1 MAWTCGTTGEHSR
14 RMLKKAR
21 LLTRPTLA
29 VISPARPES
38 AKTDSSPW
46 DAPCPKQGRSERLQM
61 LLPSLLVYV
70 VLWMARM
77 SPPLRASSQSPISF
91 SRVAWLIL
99 DCARRTS
106 TFLSCAFREQEDD
119 QATLPILLRP
129 RVARAQGT
137 HRAIPSPAG
146 GLFQHPASS
155 VLSLSIRAHS
165 RYDAAMSAKVM
176 TRDQLVPLLQAAQTQ
191 GKRIVFTNGC
201 FDLMHV
207 GHTRYLQAAKDL
219 GDLLVVAVNS
229 DASVRSLNKAPD
241 RPIVS
246 EAQRAEVVA
255 ALGCVDYVILFNE
268 PDPQSLIAALQ
279 PDVLVKGGDWA
290 VERIVGRE
298 IVEARGGVIR
308 TIPLVPGVSTTSL
321 IQRIRS
327 TTT

>member
-1 MAWTCGTTGEHSR
+1 
-14 RMLKKAR
+14 
-21 LLTRPTLA
+21 
-29 VISPARPES
+29 
-38 AKTDSSPW
+38 
-46 DAPCPKQGRSERLQM
+46 
-61 LLPSLLVYV
+61 
-70 VLWMARM
+70 M
-77 SPPLRASSQSPISF
+77 S
-91 SRVAWLIL
+91 V
-99 DCARRTS
+99 
-106 TFLSCAFREQEDD
+106 
-119 QATLPILLRP
+119 
-129 RVARAQGT
+129 
-137 HRAIPSPAG
+137 
-146 GLFQHPASS
+146 
-155 VLSLSIRAHS
+155 
-165 RYDAAMSAKVM
+165 KVM
-176 TRDQLVPLLQAAQTQ
+176 TRDQLVLLLQAARTQ

-207 GHTRYLQAAKDL
+207 GHTRYLQAARDL

-255 ALGCVDYVILFNE
+255 ALGCVDHVILFDE

-298 IVEARGGVIR
+298 IVESRGGVVR

-321 IQRIRS
+321 IERIRS